1 MTTSIIAAIQRVLKI
16 FPEPVPENVPLPYA
30 FYTSTRSAIHTKD
43 GIAGYEG
50 TMSVGIVAES
60 KVAVDTLA
68 KRVVAEL
75 NGKSFDGI
83 TLLLADISDSE
94 YTEVGLSTTELTF
107 NYIE

>member
-1 MTTSIIAAIQRVLKI
+1 MTPQILQQIQRIVRCYPDPA
-16 FPEPVPENVPLPYA
+16 PESATLPYSY
-30 FYTSTRSAIHTKD
+30 YTYTRNAIHTKD

-68 KRVVAEL
+68 KRVVADL
-75 NGKSFDGI
+75 NGKSFAGI